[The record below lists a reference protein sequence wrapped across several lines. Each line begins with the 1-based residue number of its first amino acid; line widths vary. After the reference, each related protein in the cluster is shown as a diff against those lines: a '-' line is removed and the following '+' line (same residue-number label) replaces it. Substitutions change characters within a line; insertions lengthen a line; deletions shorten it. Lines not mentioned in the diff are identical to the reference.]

1 MKTALLPRR
10 TTLRGLIMG
19 GLCAGGLFLAGCN
32 IIPPPT
38 ADATR
43 YYVLTGPVIGAAGS
57 QPIAGALRLG
67 LRNVELAPYLK
78 KGSLV
83 VRTGDNE
90 VVFPTEARWAEP
102 LEQEILHTLRS
113 QLLAAPSVGRVFV
126 QPFAFDEPRDFDV
139 SVRVI
144 RCEGVQTAAGGR
156 PSVRFAANVEVTRS
170 GAAGDVVARR
180 RFVAPDMAWDGKDYA
195 QLAARISAAVA
206 ALSEDVIGVLPAK
219 P

>member
-1 MKTALLPRR
+1 MMTALLPRR
-10 TTLRGLIMG
+10 TALRGLILG
-19 GLCAGGLFLAGCN
+19 ALCAGGLGLAGCN

-43 YYVLTGPVIGAAGS
+43 YYVLTGPALGAAGS

-90 VVFPTEARWAEP
+90 VSFPTEARWAEP

-113 QLLAAPSVGRVFV
+113 QLLAAPAVGRVFV
-126 QPFAFDEPRDFDV
+126 QPFPFDEPRDFDV

-144 RCEGVQTAAGGR
+144 RCEGVRTAGGQA
-156 PSVRFAANVEVTRS
+156 SARFAANVEVTRS
-170 GAAGDVVARR
+170 GAAGDLVARR
-180 RFVAPDMAWDGKDYA
+180 RFVAQEAVWDGKDYA
-195 QLAARISAAVA
+195 QLAARLSAAVA
-206 ALSEDVIGVLPAK
+206 ALSDDVVGVLPVK

>member
-1 MKTALLPRR
+1 MNLAGVSIGSRR
-10 TTLRGLIMG
+10 TPSTPRLRKMRGSVPHVSRVSPI
-19 GLCAGGLFLAGCN
+19 CS
-32 IIPPPT
+32 
-38 ADATR
+38 
-43 YYVLTGPVIGAAGS
+43 VLKLKPAA
-57 QPIAGALRLG
+57 L
-67 LRNVELAPYLK
+67 
-78 KGSLV
+78 
-83 VRTGDNE
+83 
-90 VVFPTEARWAEP
+90 ARWAEP

-180 RFVAPDMAWDGKDYA
+180 RFVAPEMAWDGKDYA